1 MVLRPISI
9 SHPSSHSPPS
19 PFPPSCFLQ
28 FRGDPCISATKTKFV
43 LVPYEDVVEYIEEV
57 TENSVKQWGISKSR
71 DLLKYQELILG
82 WSLRFLSLSFRDNV
96 QLYLK

>member
-9 SHPSSHSPPS
+9 SHPSSHSPPP

-43 LVPYEDVVEYIEEV
+43 LVPYEDVVEYSEEV
-57 TENSVKQWGISKSR
+57 TDNDGKQKGIYKSR
-71 DLLKYQELILG
+71 DLLKYQELIL
-82 WSLRFLSLSFRDNV
+82 D
-96 QLYLK
+96 